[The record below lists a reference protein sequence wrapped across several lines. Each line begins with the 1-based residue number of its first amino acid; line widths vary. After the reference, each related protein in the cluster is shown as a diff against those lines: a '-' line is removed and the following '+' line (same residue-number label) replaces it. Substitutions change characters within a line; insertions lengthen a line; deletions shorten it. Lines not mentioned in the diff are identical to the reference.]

1 MCVSTPHSNTATPS
15 LSNRAIDMPRS
26 SIRRLFNA
34 ANALIASGVD
44 VYRLDIGDPDFDLPP
59 RIADGINAALD
70 NKQTHYSPMAGIPL
84 LREAIARHM
93 LARFGVSTT
102 PECIVCQQGATQGLN
117 AALQLTCD
125 HEASIM
131 LPQIYW
137 PNYIQ
142 QTTLGGVRPL
152 FYPLDKSFVPIISE
166 LERTW
171 EPSVRAILINSP
183 GNPTGAL
190 FPEHVVRAIYDFA
203 SRRGLWIISDEAY
216 CDYIYEGEPLSPLL
230 LDQEQP
236 LSQRRVLGIF
246 SFSKSYAATGLR
258 MAYTV
263 APNVETANVLGLL
276 NEPLTGS
283 LTTPLQ
289 WGMVR
294 ALEVE
299 DGHERRDA
307 LRGRWQMAGAILKA
321 SGFEAQA
328 PQGGLFYFIDI
339 SSTGL
344 TADSFADQLL
354 AEEHVAVIPGS
365 GFGLQPEVLAGG
377 RLHFTPHNLADVCV
391 RICFAVPEARLKEG
405 VSRLAK
411 FIAAHR
417 GG

>member
-1 MCVSTPHSNTATPS
+1 
-15 LSNRAIDMPRS
+15 MPRS

-34 ANALIASGVD
+34 ANALTAAGVD
-44 VYRLDIGDPDFDLPP
+44 VYRLDIGDPNFDLPQ
-59 RIADGINAALD
+59 RIAEGITAALAD
-70 NKQTHYSPMAGIPL
+70 KQTHYSPMPGIPA
-84 LREAIARHM
+84 LREAIAKHM
-93 LARFGVSTT
+93 LARFGINAA
-102 PECIVCQQGATQGLN
+102 PELIVCQQGATQGLN

-125 HEASIM
+125 HAASIM

-152 FYPLDKSFVPIISE
+152 FYPLDKSFVPIASE
-166 LERTW
+166 LERAW
-171 EPSVRAILINSP
+171 EPSVRAILVNSP

-190 FPEHVVRAIYDFA
+190 FPAQVMRAIYDFA
-203 SRRGLWIISDEAY
+203 CSRGLWIISDEAY
-216 CDYIYEGEPLSPLL
+216 CDYIYEGEPLSPII
-230 LDQEQP
+230 LDQERP
-236 LSQRRVLGIF
+236 APERRVLGLF

-263 APNVETANVLGLL
+263 APNVETAAVLGLL

-299 DGHERRDA
+299 DGHERCAA
-307 LRGRWQMAGAILKA
+307 LRGRWQMAGDILRQ

-354 AEEHVAVIPGS
+354 AEQHVAVVPGS
-365 GFGLQPEVLAGG
+365 GFGLQPEVLSGG
-377 RLHFTPHNLADVCV
+377 RLHFTPHSLANVCV
-391 RICFAVPEARLKEG
+391 RICFAVPEERLREG
-405 VSRLAK
+405 ITRLAA

-417 GG
+417 VS